1 MKLLGLLKIKSKL
14 GLLLVLSAL
23 SLAAVAA
30 VGAEF
35 MHDKMV
41 NDRKIQTQRL
51 VEVALGVV
59 KSWHAKEA
67 AGTLPRA
74 QAQAGAIEALRPLRF
89 GANDY
94 FFVQDYEGKTVL
106 NDTNRALE
114 GKVRLDAK
122 DPDGVP
128 NVKLQVEQAKAGGGF
143 VYYRFPRAGSKEPV
157 QKVSY
162 AGGFDP
168 WQWAIC
174 TGVYVDDI
182 EVEYHTALLWL
193 GLAALGII
201 LVTALITY
209 VVGRDIAQP
218 LVRLQS
224 LMQRLA
230 AGDLA
235 VSVNG
240 ADRRDEI
247 GGMAKTV
254 QVFKDNAVAMK
265 RLEAEREELAHKA
278 EADKKRALAALAD
291 SFEQKVSGVIATVHR
306 SATEMH
312 GTAQTMAQS
321 AEATRGRTRAVA
333 SGADEATANV
343 QTVAAASEELS
354 ASIAE
359 IGRQIGNAATVAQ
372 RANEEGRSAEGTV
385 AGLSAAVD
393 KISEVTALITAIAQ
407 QTNLLALNATIEAA
421 RAGEAGRG
429 FAVVAGEVKSL
440 ATQTAQATENIRSQ
454 IASIQ
459 AETASAVTAI
469 NTIASTIGSVNEISA
484 SIASAVDQQNAATK
498 EISRNVQQ
506 AAVGAR
512 EVSSNI
518 GDVTVAVDKSGEAAE
533 DVLKAADLL
542 VKQADVL
549 QSEVGQFLATVRAA

>member
-1 MKLLGLLKIKSKL
+1 MKFLGLLKIKSKL

-23 SLAAVAA
+23 SLAAVTA
-30 VGAEF
+30 VGAGF
-35 MHDKMV
+35 MHNKMV
-41 NDRKIQTQRL
+41 NDREIQTQRL
-51 VEVALGVV
+51 VEVALGIV
-59 KSWHAKEA
+59 KAWHAKEV
-67 AGTLPRA
+67 AGTLTRE
-74 QAQAGAIEALRPLRF
+74 QAQAGAVEALRPLRF

-94 FFVQDYEGKTVL
+94 FFVQGYDGKTIL

-128 NVKLQVEQAKAGGGF
+128 NVKLQIDAAKSGGGF
-143 VYYRFPRAGSKEPV
+143 VYYRFPRPGSKEPV

-162 AGGFDP
+162 AAGFDP

-174 TGVYVDDI
+174 TGVYTDDI
-182 EVEYHTALLWL
+182 AVDYRAALLSL

-209 VVGRDIAQP
+209 LVGRDISKP
-218 LVRLQS
+218 LVKLQS
-224 LMQRLA
+224 LMERLA
-230 AGDLA
+230 GGDLA
-235 VSVNG
+235 IVVDG

-247 GGMAKTV
+247 GGMAKAV
-254 QVFKDNAVAMK
+254 QVFKDNAQAMR
-265 RLEAEREELAHKA
+265 RLEGEREEMTHRA

-291 SFEQKVSGVIATVHR
+291 GFEQKVSSIIETVHR

-312 GTAQTMAQS
+312 GTAQSMAHS
-321 AEATRGRTRAVA
+321 AEVTRDRTRAVA
-333 SGADEATANV
+333 AGADEATANV

-359 IGRQIGNAATVAQ
+359 IGRQIGNAATVAR

-385 AGLSAAVD
+385 AGLSAAVE

-459 AETASAVTAI
+459 TETASAVAAI
-469 NTIASTIGSVNEISA
+469 NTIAGTIGSVNEIST

-506 AAVGAR
+506 AATGAR

-518 GDVTVAVDKSGEAAE
+518 GDVTVAVDKSGETAE
-533 DVLKAADLL
+533 AVLKAADLL